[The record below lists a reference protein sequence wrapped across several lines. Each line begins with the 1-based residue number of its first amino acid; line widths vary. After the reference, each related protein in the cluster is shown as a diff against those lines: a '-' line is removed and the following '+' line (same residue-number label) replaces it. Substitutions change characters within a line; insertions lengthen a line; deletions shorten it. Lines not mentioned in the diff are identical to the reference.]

1 VNTSLLFLTF
11 TMMKKLVKKVLPILF
26 LFVFSLYSTA
36 QNEAN
41 VWFFGHYAGI
51 DFNTGTPIPLI
62 GFTETTSAASSICAS
77 MGNFLMFSDGRR
89 IWNAD
94 RQVML
99 NGDNL
104 VGHFGSTQGALILQK
119 PGSTNLYYVFTVGF
133 IGAGGLLTYGLHH
146 SIVDITLDN
155 GKGGVTA
162 AKNILLNEAWDAVEK
177 LTAVRHTNGTDIWVI
192 TRKCIEDAYAAFLL
206 TPDGINETPVISPAS
221 DRPYKYSGGSMKVSY
236 DKKYLLSA
244 FDNHGVSYGHLIE
257 DEFRLEIARFDPST
271 GHIEDMYYLL
281 SKSFDKDPI
290 RSLEFSPDSKLLYL
304 TLQHDDYDNDGNAYQ
319 TFFIY
324 QLDMALVE
332 DSAQFL
338 NSKNL
343 ITDQGGSD
351 LQLARDGKI
360 YSSTHSYFT
369 PGAVSVIHKPWKRG
383 IDCDYEADVLEY
395 FPETGAVQNLSNTLL
410 DYLYRFEWE
419 GRCSSEPLYFQSN
432 FIPDPAYIR
441 WSFSDP
447 AAGAD
452 SISFDLNP
460 VHYFTQGGEFEV
472 KVVVQYPNGRVEQ
485 TSRVVTVI
493 GSPNPDLGPDTL
505 KCEMAEIVLNAGND
519 EGMFAWSNGIF
530 GNNIRQIIVSDT
542 GWYWVQVTNS
552 EGCRA
557 RDSIYVGMY
566 PKAIIN
572 EDMLTIFPTGC
583 GASNGRITGLA
594 VSGTEPL
601 SFEWFDG
608 DGNQVG
614 SELDLI
620 GFPVGNYFLHITD
633 GNGCLSISNAYNIE
647 DSGDINITAVETQDA
662 HCHQSIGTINIT
674 AVSGDPASLLYSIN
688 NGGSW
693 QAGNSLFENLPADNY
708 FVRVK
713 DLSGCESVF
722 DNNPVTIQNLPGPDV
737 TEVTTSPETDYM
749 QNGQIDISAGTN
761 AGSLLHYSID
771 NGTTFQT
778 DDGQFSN
785 LVSGTYFCQVKD
797 DFGCDTS
804 FTAVVER
811 QILQIIEAIAG
822 NGYTCIGNAAVV
834 PVKLENFK
842 DIFKFQL
849 TITYDTTLLHC
860 DGFINLNPLLGSSL
874 AAGTIAGTNQIV
886 ISWQGDAPATL
897 EENATLLELV
907 FGAKEQGLSGIEWAA
922 TGGESV
928 FYNEHFDEISARYHV
943 GTLRIYTR
951 PAIIMGSERIT
962 CEGDRVIF
970 MPWVVGG
977 TGDISCL
984 WQGPNG
990 FESDESEFE
999 FNPITLSQS
1008 GTYVLTVSD
1017 TINCVESKN
1026 FELIVSPLPIIALAD
1041 QDTIYAEPGFLL
1053 DAGSGYA
1060 SYLWNTGD
1068 TTASIQ
1074 INQEGL
1080 YAVEVASAHNCKSA
1094 DAVTILWGD
1103 GSFYLPNAF
1112 TPNGDGLND
1121 VFKPIENYDL
1131 VRTYQLTIY
1140 SRWGELMF
1148 ETSDIS
1154 QGWDGTFKGKP
1165 VPGGSYVYRI
1175 VFAAY
1180 PDYSKQQVVIGN
1192 VVVVR

>member
-1 VNTSLLFLTF
+1 VNTSLLFLIF
-11 TMMKKLVKKVLPILF
+11 TMMKKIIGKALLLLL

-41 VWFFGHYAGI
+41 IWHFGHSAGI
-51 DFNTGTPIPLI
+51 DFNFGYPPIVIDIPYFSSTTG
-62 GFTETTSAASSICAS
+62 SATISDSF
-77 MGNFLMFSDGRR
+77 GNLLFSCGNYK
-89 IWNAD
+89 IWNKYGE
-94 RQVML
+94 VMQ
-99 NGDNL
+99 NGNDIN
-104 VGHFGSTQGALILQK
+104 GWPGGSQYALILQK
-119 PGSTNLYYVFTVGF
+119 PGSDNLYYVFTVGHPGQQYQSGLWYSVVNMDLDY
-133 IGAGGLLTYGLHH
+133 GAGA
-146 SIVDITLDN
+146 
-155 GKGGVTA
+155 VTA
-162 AKNILLNEAWDAVEK
+162 QKNILLENAFDARDK
-177 LTAVRHTNGTDIWVI
+177 LIGFNGNNNDYKIITYKATKDEYAVFT
-192 TRKCIEDAYAAFLL
+192 L
-206 TPDGINETPVISPAS
+206 TEQGISDMPVISTSTYQPHNGQPAS
-221 DRPYKYSGGSMKVSY
+221 MKLSHNKKFLVAAFRDTSGSGTEQFDSFEICTY
-236 DKKYLLSA
+236 DQLTDSIITLYTIQYPNENGIVLGQPNS
-244 FDNHGVSYGHLIE
+244 V
-257 DEFRLEIARFDPST
+257 
-271 GHIEDMYYLL
+271 
-281 SKSFDKDPI
+281 
-290 RSLEFSPDSKLLYL
+290 EFSPDSKLLYL
-304 TLQHDDYDNDGNAYQ
+304 CVFIPGQSDENRFLIQYDMQ
-319 TFFIY
+319 FIF
-324 QLDMALVE
+324 
-332 DSAQFL
+332 DSAQFV
-338 NSKNL
+338 NSGIL
-343 ITDQGGSD
+343 IDSGSMGG

-360 YSSTHSYFT
+360 YLASAFEFGQDYVHI
-369 PGAVSVIHKPWKRG
+369 IHDPWKRG
-383 IDCDYEADVLEY
+383 INCNYEENALYIGYQKVNN
-395 FPETGAVQNLSNTLL
+395 FLSNTLL

-432 FIPDPAYIR
+432 FIPDPVYIR

-505 KCEMAEIVLNAGND
+505 KCEVAEIVLNAGND

-530 GNNIRQIIVSDT
+530 GNNIRQITVSDT

-566 PKAIIN
+566 PKPIIN
-572 EDMLTIFPTGC
+572 EDLLSIFPTGC

-601 SFEWFDG
+601 LFEWFDG

-674 AVSGDPASLLYSIN
+674 AVSGDPANLLYSIN
-688 NGGSW
+688 NGSSW
-693 QAGNSLFENLPADNY
+693 QTGNPLFENLPADDY

-722 DNNPVTIQNLPGPDV
+722 ENNPVTIQNLPGPDV

-749 QNGQIDISAGTN
+749 QNGQIDISAGTGS
-761 AGSLLHYSID
+761 GSLYYSID

-778 DDGQFSN
+778 DNGQFSN
-785 LVSGTYFCQVKD
+785 LASGTYFCQVKD

-1041 QDTIYAEPGFLL
+1041 QDTIYVEPGFLL

-1074 INQEGL
+1074 INQEGH
-1080 YAVEVASAHNCKSA
+1080 YAVEVASAQNCKSS

-1131 VRTYQLTIY
+1131 VRTYQLSIY

-1180 PDYSKQQVVIGN
+1180 PDYTKQQVVIGN
-1192 VVVVR
+1192 VMVVR